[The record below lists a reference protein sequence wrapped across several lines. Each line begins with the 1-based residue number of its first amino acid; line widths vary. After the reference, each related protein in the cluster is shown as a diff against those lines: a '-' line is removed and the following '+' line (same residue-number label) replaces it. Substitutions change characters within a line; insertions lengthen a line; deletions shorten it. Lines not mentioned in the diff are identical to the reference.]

1 MKVSHKLANSLLLFF
16 TPVITGLS
24 ITASPSLAATL
35 ASSTALFRL
44 DNFTHSPQNSL
55 VFISTNTD
63 SFASEGIANPSS
75 NLFAEFFISPYTY
88 AQNQSEAFAEG
99 EGWEY
104 TGMAQNV
111 TAVVGENFLVQANE
125 TFSFDF
131 AGILDLYTS
140 IDTPPNEGASA
151 DGSISF
157 QLYNSI
163 TGNLLDYFA
172 VGGNLVTPESEDFLY
187 SVKSDRVTLNSD
199 GTYFGNYFGG
209 NQEFAFASLQ
219 GNYSRTFDSLTYLTL
234 VEIKTNRATVKAP
247 EPSST
252 FGLILFCLIALGYKF
267 KISTSVG
274 QKTPYKNSIFNS

>member
-163 TGNLLDYFA
+163 TGNLLDYF
-172 VGGNLVTPESEDFLY
+172 VFGGHLVTPESGDFIGY
-187 SVKSDRVTLNSD
+187 PKSNNVTLNSD
-199 GTYFGNYFGG
+199 VTYFGG
-209 NQEFAFASLQ
+209 NKEFAFASLQ

-234 VEIKTNRATVKAP
+234 VEVKTNRATVKAP

-252 FGLILFCLIALGYKF
+252 LGLILFCLIALGYKF

-274 QKTPYKNSIFNS
+274 QKTPYKNSIFNSLK